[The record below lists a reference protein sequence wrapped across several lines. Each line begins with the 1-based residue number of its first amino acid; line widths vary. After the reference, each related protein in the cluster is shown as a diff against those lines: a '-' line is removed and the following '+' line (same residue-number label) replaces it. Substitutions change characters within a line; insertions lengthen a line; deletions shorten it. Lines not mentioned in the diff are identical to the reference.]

1 MPKKHKCLCN
11 YGLEFTTTIKI
22 LLVNLRV
29 YISSQILTVPILLPV
44 QTPFQYGVFRRH
56 CSGGTE

>member
-1 MPKKHKCLCN
+1 MAKKHKCLCN

-22 LLVNLRV
+22 LLANLRV

-44 QTPFQYGVFRRH
+44 QTPFQ
-56 CSGGTE
+56 